1 VRQQTARRTTCDQG
15 FGGSVMAY
23 RLAEDGLRVC
33 LVEMGK
39 AYPPGSFPHSPYR
52 MRILGRL
59 PAQPAEDAKQRV
71 RASGEL
77 QRAE

>member
-1 VRQQTARRTTCDQG
+1 
-15 FGGSVMAY
+15 
-23 RLAEDGLRVC
+23 
-33 LVEMGK
+33 MGK